1 MRTQQKV
8 LTWLCVCPSTHN
20 TSQSRKQC
28 YAIFSASVLAAVS
41 CNVISK
47 CGIFSKICVEWF
59 RSSAGCS
66 SSRYFSLK
74 LLERPSI
81 FCCDLP
87 LFYNYT
93 GVSFEWIELLKFKES
108 KMNIEQSIEKNFTIL
123 GKSVNQSRSNG
134 TLNFS
139 SLILSCQILSNPI
152 EWIKD
157 KHSQNLSIKESHFF
171 VHSIKNI
178 SPILTQ

>member
-1 MRTQQKV
+1 MNPLRTQQKV

-93 GVSFEWIELLKFKES
+93 GGFHLSESNCWNSKNRKWISNNQLKRISQYWAKAWINRDPMGLWISAVWFFHVK
-108 KMNIEQSIEKNFTIL
+108 FYLTRL
-123 GKSVNQSRSNG
+123 NG
-134 TLNFS
+134 
-139 SLILSCQILSNPI
+139 
-152 EWIKD
+152 
-157 KHSQNLSIKESHFF
+157 
-171 VHSIKNI
+171 
-178 SPILTQ
+178 